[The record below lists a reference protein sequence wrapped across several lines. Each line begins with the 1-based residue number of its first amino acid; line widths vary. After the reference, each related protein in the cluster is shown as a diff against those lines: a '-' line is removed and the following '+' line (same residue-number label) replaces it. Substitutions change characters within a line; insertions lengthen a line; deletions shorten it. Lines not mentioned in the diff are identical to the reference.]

1 MYTRGRGKLGYLTDD
16 KVEPPAT
23 DSQHAIWDVENS
35 MVMAWLV
42 NLMEEEISVNYVNYL
57 GYSTKK
63 EMWENLK
70 QMYWVG
76 YLEESLFH
84 S

>member
-42 NLMEEEISVNYVNYL
+42 NLMEEEISVNYVN
-57 GYSTKK
+57 
-63 EMWENLK
+63 
-70 QMYWVG
+70 
-76 YLEESLFH
+76 
-84 S
+84 